1 MREALSAMIGALP
14 GFEVVAEVG
23 TDAAALEAARAW
35 RPTLALVDQDGPGCC
50 GAWTMQAL
58 LRDELVRAIVGI
70 GLRADGGRRATA
82 AGALAYV
89 QIGASPEDVCAA
101 LRTAL
106 QGVHSRRP
114 SRNDGVCLPGALARQ
129 RVPFA
134 ST

>member
-23 TDAAALEAARAW
+23 TDQAALDAARAW

-50 GAWTMQAL
+50 GAWTMQSL
-58 LRDELVRAIVGI
+58 LRDGLVRAIIGI
-70 GLRADGGRRATA
+70 GLRADGARRAAA

-89 QIGASPEDVCAA
+89 QIGASPQEVCEA

-106 QGVHSRRP
+106 LGASARQSDRPRRRP
-114 SRNDGVCLPGALARQ
+114 DRPRWS
-129 RVPFA
+129 RVPA
-134 ST
+134 PAT